1 MKAEDERNDHDRSRG
16 AAVRSLTR
24 GDSRDRDPV
33 EADRYAPK
41 QMDTDRERAGRFLA
55 RLTVAPALIIVAWLV
70 VGLPLLFAGV
80 FDVGPVVA
88 LFAPV
93 AALVLWLGLRGAGL
107 PQGRAGLPQGGAG
120 LAQSGAGRG
129 GPRVSW
135 WVVAGVVAVAAGFL
149 ALQLAMSSEQII
161 VRRDPAS
168 YVQFA
173 TWLTG
178 HGSLPIPQMRWA
190 FGGGDPALSY
200 GSPAFFQRGGVMV
213 PQFMAGLPMILS
225 AGGWVGGT
233 TAMLALPSILGTCAV
248 LSFGGLVAR
257 LAGPRWAP
265 LGALT
270 LALTLPMMYV
280 SRSTYSEVPALILL
294 LGGLSLI
301 HDGRRDMQADD
312 ARARPGPAAARA
324 FLGGLALGL
333 IVLVRIDGLRDILP
347 VVVFAG
353 VLVARR
359 GVGSTGSNPATPPK
373 GSGLPLFSG
382 LALGAGAGITEG
394 YVLSRPYLRYLSGS
408 LDPLLL
414 MATAIVMMT
423 VIMVTLLWW
432 PPTAGPLRRFGAW
445 VGRGRVPDLAAV
457 GAVLVVIAF
466 AVRPYVQT
474 VTRTPA
480 NSDDRLN
487 ALFVKTVQTVNGLP
501 VQPNRTY
508 AEISL
513 YWVVWYIGLPALL
526 LATFGAAL
534 LGRRLLRRHSTE
546 WLLPYGVIVWSTVT
560 TLLRPG
566 ITPDHPW
573 ASRRLA
579 AVVVP
584 GLLLFALWALAWIV
598 RRVRRLGYSP
608 QVTGVV
614 AGCGALVLLVPVVA
628 GAAGVMFTRTE
639 RGEVAAVRRLC
650 AAIGPGASVIIAQP
664 VTADRFS
671 QVIRGMCD
679 LPVARTPRAD
689 QAATRRVIAAVAA
702 AGRRPVVLGA
712 NAKDVSPYGPAS
724 QVMGL
729 RTRQDEHTLITPP
742 DGTWGLTINVWMAR
756 PTYGR

>member
-1 MKAEDERNDHDRSRG
+1 
-16 AAVRSLTR
+16 VRSLTR
-24 GDSRDRDPV
+24 GDSRDPAR
-33 EADRYAPK
+33 AARYAPK
-41 QMDTDRERAGRFLA
+41 SMDTDRVRPGRLLA
-55 RLTVAPALIIVAWLV
+55 RLTVAPALILVAWLAA
-70 VGLPLLFAGV
+70 GLPLLFAGV
-80 FDVGPVVA
+80 FEAGAVVA
-88 LFAPV
+88 LFLPV
-93 AALVLWLGLRGAGL
+93 AALVLWFGLRGVDLPDQTAGDPL
-107 PQGRAGLPQGGAG
+107 RGYAVRV
-120 LAQSGAGRG
+120 AGRPPG
-129 GPRVSW
+129 RDRDAVPW
-135 WVVAGVVAVAAGFL
+135 WALAGVLAVAAGFL
-149 ALQLAMSSEQII
+149 VLQLSMHSEQII

-213 PQFMAGLPMILS
+213 PQFMAGLPMILV
-225 AGGWVGGT
+225 AGGWLGGT
-233 TAMLALPSILGTCAV
+233 PAMLTLPPVLGACAV
-248 LSFGGLVAR
+248 LSFGGLTAR
-257 LAGPRWAP
+257 LVGPRWAP

-280 SRSTYSEVPALILL
+280 SRATYSEVPALVLL
-294 LGGLSLI
+294 LGGLSLA
-301 HDGRRDMQADD
+301 HDGRAAVARRRPDM
-312 ARARPGPAAARA
+312 AAARA
-324 FLGGLALGL
+324 FLAGLALGL
-333 IVLVRIDGLRDILP
+333 IVVVRIDGLRDVLP

-353 VLVARR
+353 LLVARR
-359 GVGSTGSNPATPPK
+359 RGA
-373 GSGLPLFSG
+373 GLPLFTG
-382 LALGAGAGITEG
+382 LALGAGAGLTEG
-394 YVLSRPYLRYLSGS
+394 YVLSRPYLQYLSGS

-432 PPTAGPLRRFGAW
+432 PPTREPLRRLGAW
-445 VGRGRVPDLAAV
+445 IGRGRVPDLAAV
-457 GAVLVVIAF
+457 ATVLVVIGF

-474 VTRTPA
+474 VTRRPV
-480 NSDDRLN
+480 SYDDRLN
-487 ALFVKTVQTVNGLP
+487 ALFIKTVQTVNGLP
-501 VQPNRTY
+501 VRPDRTY

-534 LGRRLLRRHSTE
+534 LGRRLVRRRSAE
-546 WLLPYGVIVWSTVT
+546 WVLPYAVIVWSTVT

-579 AVVVP
+579 AVVLP

-598 RRVRRLGYSP
+598 RRVRRLGYSR

-614 AGCGALVLLVPVVA
+614 AACGAIVLLVPM
-628 GAAGVMFTRTE
+628 AATSGGVMITKTE
-639 RGEVAAVRRLC
+639 QGEVAAVRRLC
-650 AAIGPGASVIIAQP
+650 AAIGPGASVVIAQP

-679 LPVARTPRAD
+679 LPVARTPRGD
-689 QAATRRVIAAVAA
+689 QAATRRAIAAIAA

-712 NAKDVSPYGPAS
+712 GAADVSPFGPAR

-729 RTRQDEHTLITPP
+729 VTRQDEHALVTPP
-742 DGTWGLTINVWMAR
+742 DGTWSLTINVWMAE
-756 PTYGR
+756 PPS

>member
-1 MKAEDERNDHDRSRG
+1 M
-16 AAVRSLTR
+16 RSLTR
-24 GDSRDRDPV
+24 GDSRDRDPT
-33 EADRYAPK
+33 EADRAAPRR
-41 QMDTDRERAGRFLA
+41 TDDADPERAGRFFA
-55 RLTVAPALIIVAWLV
+55 RLTVAPALIIMAWLAA
-70 VGLPLLFAGV
+70 GLPLLFAGV
-80 FDVGPVVA
+80 FTVVPVVA
-88 LFAPV
+88 LFVPV
-93 AALVLWLGLRGAGL
+93 AALLLWLGLRGAAMSPAAADPL
-107 PQGRAGLPQGGAG
+107 RAYAAVRPAGRPPGHGRRGGA
-120 LAQSGAGRG
+120 
-129 GPRVSW
+129 VSW
-135 WVVAGVVAVAAGFL
+135 WAVGGVVAVAAGFL
-149 ALQLAMSSEQII
+149 TLQLAMSSEQII

-213 PQFMAGLPMILS
+213 PQFMAGLPMILT
-225 AGGWVGGT
+225 AGGWLGGT
-233 TAMLALPSILGTCAV
+233 KAMLALPAILGACAV
-248 LSFGGLVAR
+248 LSFGGLTAR
-257 LAGPRWAP
+257 LVGPRWAP

-294 LGGLSLI
+294 LGGLCLL
-301 HDGRRDMQADD
+301 HDARVDD
-312 ARARPGPAAARA
+312 ARWRSGRAATRA

-333 IVLVRIDGLRDILP
+333 MIVVRIDGLRDVLP

-353 VLVARR
+353 LLVARR
-359 GVGSTGSNPATPPK
+359 RPT
-373 GSGLPLFSG
+373 GLPLFSG
-382 LALGAGAGITEG
+382 LALGAGAGLTAG
-394 YVLSRPYLRYLSGS
+394 YVLSRPYLRYLSAS

-432 PPTAGPLRRFGAW
+432 PPTAGPLRRLGAW
-445 VGRGRVPDLAAV
+445 VGRGRIPDLAAV
-457 GAVLVVIAF
+457 VAVLVVIAF
-466 AVRPYVQT
+466 AVRPYLQT

-480 NSDDRLN
+480 NADDRLN
-487 ALFVKTVQTVNGLP
+487 ALFIKTVQTVNGLP
-501 VQPNRTY
+501 VQPERTY

-513 YWVVWYIGLPALL
+513 YWVVWYIGVPALL

-534 LGRRLLRRHSTE
+534 LGRRLLRRHSGE
-546 WLLPYGVIVWSTVT
+546 WLLPYGVIAWSTIT

-579 AVVVP
+579 AVVIP

-598 RRVRRLGYSP
+598 RRVRRLGYSR
-608 QVTGVV
+608 QVTGIV
-614 AGCGALVLLVPVVA
+614 AASGAIVLLVPVVA
-628 GAAGVMFTRTE
+628 ASAGLMFAKTE

-650 AAIGPGASVIIAQP
+650 TAIGPGASVVIAQP

-671 QVIRGMCD
+671 QVIRGMCG
-679 LPVARTPRAD
+679 LPVARTPRGD
-689 QAATRRVIAAVAA
+689 EAATRRVIAAIGA

-712 NAKDVSPYGPAS
+712 NAADVSPFGPAS

-729 RTRQDEHTLITPP
+729 RTRQDEHTLVTPP